1 MGVKDTLADARKKKK
16 VRMGVILGLMA
27 LVVIL
32 MLVLK
37 KGTIAFTVILV
48 LLAVALGLEG
58 FNYDA
63 DLQKL
68 WETGSYSQSRV
79 ESVTDKDGNTVRL
92 IGECVKADVNCDGF
106 KTQGEAQKMY
116 DTCAD
121 EIAKNNSNIGD
132 VKTLDIYG
140 LDRDKDGVV
149 CESLPQN

>member
-48 LLAVALGLEG
+48 LLAIALGLEG

-68 WETGSYSQSRV
+68 WET
-79 ESVTDKDGNTVRL
+79 
-92 IGECVKADVNCDGF
+92 
-106 KTQGEAQKMY
+106 
-116 DTCAD
+116 
-121 EIAKNNSNIGD
+121 
-132 VKTLDIYG
+132 
-140 LDRDKDGVV
+140 
-149 CESLPQN
+149 

>member
-48 LLAVALGLEG
+48 LLAIALGLDG

-68 WETGSYSQSRV
+68 WET
-79 ESVTDKDGNTVRL
+79 
-92 IGECVKADVNCDGF
+92 
-106 KTQGEAQKMY
+106 
-116 DTCAD
+116 
-121 EIAKNNSNIGD
+121 
-132 VKTLDIYG
+132 
-140 LDRDKDGVV
+140 
-149 CESLPQN
+149 